1 MSLGASLG
9 TLKILRDLWLN
20 RARTALV
27 VVSIALS
34 VMAFGVLNTTRAVIL
49 NDYITAYLQAE
60 PAQVILTVR
69 DFDDRLLEK
78 VRSLPE
84 VRLVEARR
92 VFDMKVEAGGAV
104 YNLTT
109 YASPNP
115 AAARVSRLAWEEAAP
130 ALLNKG
136 EVLLDHTIKALL
148 AATPGQQIPIQTL
161 DGRRHLLTIAGLPN
175 DLSSMPSQYTLVGQ
189 AFVSLDTAESLGQ
202 RRGYNQLLIVTQ
214 AGGAD
219 PAALQAEI
227 QRQAERI
234 THELEHAAYP
244 ALAVEIPV
252 AGRPPLYNMI
262 NALML
267 LLQMFGFLIVLITV
281 MVVSVVA
288 AALISEQ
295 TTQVGILKAL
305 GSSASGVLKTYS
317 QMVVI
322 IGSSALLIAMP
333 LIGWISR
340 WGVGLVAS
348 QIDTPV
354 QAFQIPLSTWIGAPL
369 LAFGATCAAV
379 FRPLWRASHLSIR
392 QAISE
397 ESQLPAGRAA
407 LTVDVGSML
416 VRSSL
421 RTLLRKWQRL
431 FLNLLMLSLAGAM
444 FVTALNIKQE
454 IQVVGA
460 RIQQRN
466 NFDIFAGLGE
476 TVKRHAL
483 EHTAMTVLGV
493 SAAQA
498 YLSGSMGR
506 VLPGGILAGSIP
518 VLAVPAGSDYHRLA
532 LVSGQWPPPE
542 NGVVLS
548 AEALEIWGLP
558 SDPLPALG
566 MPLRITIAGRQ
577 ADWTLA
583 GIMGKVTRP
592 VAYVSY
598 TSYATLTHQI
608 GLANMVA
615 VRLAP
620 GVSRQAASSRLPRVL
635 EQVGYSVLYSD
646 DVLHSNSAQMA
657 AFNIPVYALLGI
669 VALIA
674 LVSGLGLTST
684 LSISVMERRRE
695 IGILRSIGAG
705 PDTIRRLVLTEG
717 LLIALFSL
725 PFAWLLAWPLTLAM
739 GRMVVVATIGFAPPL
754 IYLPWAALAWGGLVC
769 GLALI
774 SSWVP
779 ARQASRLSI
788 RETLIYTG

>member
-1 MSLGASLG
+1 MSLGASLA
-9 TLKILRDLWLN
+9 TTKILRDLWLN

-27 VVSIALS
+27 VASIALS

-49 NDYITAYLQAE
+49 DGYAAAYRQAE
-60 PAQVILTVR
+60 PAQVMLTLQ

-78 VRSLPE
+78 ARSLPE

-92 VFDMKVEAGGAV
+92 AFDLKFEAEGKL
-104 YNLTT
+104 YNITA
-109 YASPNP
+109 YASLNP
-115 AAARVSRLAWEEAAP
+115 TEARISRLAWDGAAP
-130 ALLNKG
+130 PPLGKGEALL
-136 EVLLDHTIKALL
+136 EHTIQSLL
-148 AATPGQQIPIQTL
+148 PVKPGQQISVQTL
-161 DGRRHLLTIAGLPN
+161 DGRRHLLTVAGLPN
-175 DLSSMPSQYTLVGQ
+175 DLISMPTQYTLVGQ

-214 AGGAD
+214 ASGAD

-227 QRQAERI
+227 QRQARRI
-234 THELEHAAYP
+234 THELEQAAYP

-252 AGRPPLYNMI
+252 AGRPPLYNMV

-288 AALISEQ
+288 AALTAEQ
-295 TTQVGILKAL
+295 TPQVGILKAL
-305 GSSASGVLKTYS
+305 GNSSSGVLTTYS
-317 QMVVI
+317 RMVVI

-333 LIGWISR
+333 LIGWVSR
-340 WGVGLVAS
+340 WGVGMVAG

-354 QAFQIPLSTWIGAPL
+354 QGFQIPLSTWVGAPL
-369 LAFGATCAAV
+369 LAFGATFAAV

-397 ESQLPAGRAA
+397 ETQLPAGRAV
-407 LTVDVGSML
+407 LNVGSML
-416 VRSSL
+416 ARSSL
-421 RTLLRKWQRL
+421 RTLLRKRQRL
-431 FLNLLMLSLAGAM
+431 LLNLLMLSLAGAM
-444 FVTALNIKQE
+444 FVTALNIRQE
-454 IQVVGA
+454 IQVLGA

-466 NFDIFAGLGE
+466 NFDVFVGLGE
-476 TVKRHAL
+476 MVKRHAL
-483 EHTAMTVLGV
+483 ELTVMTLPGV
-493 SAAQA
+493 SDAQA

-506 VLPGGILAGSIP
+506 ALPDGALAGSVP
-518 VLAVPAGSDYHRLA
+518 VLAVPAESDYHHVA

-548 AEALEIWGLP
+548 AEALEIWGLAG
-558 SDPLPALG
+558 DPLPSMG
-566 MPLRITIAGRQ
+566 TPLRIDIAGRQ
-577 ADWTLA
+577 ADWVLA
-583 GIMGKVTRP
+583 GVMGKVTRP

-598 TSYATLTHQI
+598 NSYATLTHQI

-620 GVSRQAASSRLPRVL
+620 GVSSRELSNQLPRAL
-635 EQVGYSVLYSD
+635 EQVGYHVLYADEVS
-646 DVLHSNSAQMA
+646 HSNAAQMV

-674 LVSGLGLTST
+674 LVGGLGLSST

-705 PDTIRRLVLTEG
+705 PETIRRLVLTEG

-725 PFAWLLAWPLTLAM
+725 PLAWLLAWPLTLAM
-739 GRMVVVATIGFAPPL
+739 GQIVVVATIGFVPPL

-769 GLALI
+769 GLALL
-774 SSWVP
+774 SSWMP